1 MVCARQDHGPSDAC
15 MDCAREKYSDL
26 LQSHHSLCGKVA
38 QLDHDKEVLI
48 GQRDQAYAEKDAAL
62 LQINTMTDN
71 ALVAC
76 QAAYKKGLEEAGLQV
91 DELQKELA
99 YSKEVEITGDRLLE
113 ESNRLNGEL
122 KDALRALVVKVHGV
136 NKGTEYLFVFA
147 ANHAMGQYAG
157 PQYGEELIRAGKLVD
172 LGKTE
177 KRVDLAPE
185 RPFTAEELQKLKDS
199 PFKGPPA

>member
-1 MVCARQDHGPSDAC
+1 MVCARQDHSPSDAC

-48 GQRDQAYAEKDAAL
+48 GQRDQAYAEKDAA
-62 LQINTMTDN
+62 
-71 ALVAC
+71 V
-76 QAAYKKGLEEAGLQV
+76 LQV
-91 DELQKELA
+91 GELQKELA
-99 YSKEVEITGDRLLE
+99 YSKEVEITGDRLLADAH
-113 ESNRLNGEL
+113 RLLGEANEAAAKWVETCFTENVEARFKTSYL
-122 KDALRALVVKVHGV
+122 TGFIGGLARSYRDGLHLR
-136 NKGTEYLFVFA
+136 
-147 ANHAMGQYAG
+147 
-157 PQYGEELIRAGKLVD
+157 PD
-172 LGKTE
+172 E